1 MTHFR
6 SDLRAA
12 TAAAVI
18 ALVAAGACSKDKVPP
33 PPPATTESPASAP
46 PTERVVGPLSEADAE
61 ALATMNDRLKD
72 YVETCTSSIEQGAAE
87 AARTT
92 RRRSRSTR
100 ISALFEKLMREARA
114 TAKPGDLFTP
124 RGAGRSSNA
133 CSPPCSAGRTASS

>member
-18 ALVAAGACSKDKVPP
+18 ALVAAGACSKEKVPP

-46 PTERVVGPLSEADAE
+46 PTERVVGPLSEADAA

-72 YVETCTSSIEQGAAE
+72 VRRAPPQARDVTLPKLPDDATPQQIDTNQRLFEQKRARQRGPARSRATSS
-87 AARTT
+87 R
-92 RRRSRSTR
+92 RRRSR
-100 ISALFEKLMREARA
+100 
-114 TAKPGDLFTP
+114 
-124 RGAGRSSNA
+124 
-133 CSPPCSAGRTASS
+133 